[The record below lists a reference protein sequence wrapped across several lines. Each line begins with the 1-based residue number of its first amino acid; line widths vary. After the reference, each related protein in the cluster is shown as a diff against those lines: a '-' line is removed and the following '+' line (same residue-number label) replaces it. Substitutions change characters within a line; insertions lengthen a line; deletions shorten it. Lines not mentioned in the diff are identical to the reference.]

1 MKLCIIF
8 PQLPFGW
15 TPVAPP
21 SLEYLAALTRRA
33 DPDVEIELISASA
46 DPEAVERV
54 ECDLAAISILTP
66 TAVPG
71 YRIAE
76 KLRAR
81 GIKVVFGNMHASAM
95 PEEAKAY
102 GDAVVIGEAESVWPQ
117 VLRDFRAGQLKPFY
131 RGEQIAL
138 DDLPTPLYGL
148 LQGKRRHQFRI
159 VNTSRGCP
167 YNCAFCSVK
176 PFWGGK
182 IRFRPIDHVVR
193 DVAAIPEKMY
203 INGDENIWW
212 AGQAQRAID
221 MFNALRGSGKRW
233 MGFGSL
239 RPVLAPEGK
248 RMLNAARESGML
260 TVWVGWDAMTDEGL
274 KAYGADAKLGVDRE
288 AAVRT
293 IKDHGIDVSLFYMLG
308 GRGDTLEDFKRSVDL
323 ADRLG
328 VSMHPSLV
336 VPYPGT
342 RLREQYEPYLYKDM
356 GWEYYNGAYALF
368 EHPDPAMTPEAR
380 EEQFF
385 ETSLEVLKLSR
396 VLRHMFKIPGRG
408 FPHAHMISLM
418 NQIPVR
424 HGYKLAYEKW
434 KASKTSVREKRT
446 IAKSS
451 EAPQESP
458 RVTGDINVHC

>member
-8 PQLPFGW
+8 PPLPFGW

-21 SLEYLAALTRRA
+21 ILEYLAALTRRA
-33 DPDVEIELISASA
+33 DPSIEIELISASA
-46 DPEAVERV
+46 DPNAFEKL

-71 YRIAE
+71 YQIAG

-95 PEEAKAY
+95 PEEAKSH
-102 GDAVVIGEAESVWPQ
+102 GDAVVIGEAESVWPE
-117 VLRDFRAGQLKPFY
+117 VLRDFRAGRLKPFY

-138 DDLPTPLYGL
+138 DDLPTPLYGH
-148 LQGKRRHQFRI
+148 LQGRRKHQFRI

-176 PFWGGK
+176 PFYGGK
-182 IRFRPIDHVVR
+182 IRFRPIDQVVR

-212 AGQAQRAID
+212 TGQAQRAID
-221 MFNALRGSGKRW
+221 LFTALKGSRKKW

-239 RPVLAPEGK
+239 RPVLSPEGK

-274 KAYGADAKLGVDRE
+274 KAYGAEGKLGVDRE

-308 GRGDTLEDFKRSVDL
+308 GRGDSLDDFKRSVEL

-342 RLREQYEPYLYKDM
+342 RLRQQYEPFLYKEM

-368 EHPDPAMTPEAR
+368 EHPDPAMTPEVR
-380 EEQFF
+380 EEQFY
-385 ETSLEVLKLSR
+385 ETSLDVLRLGR
-396 VLRHMFKIPGRG
+396 VLRHMLKIPRAG
-408 FPHAHMISLM
+408 FPDAHILSLM
-418 NQIPVR
+418 SQIPVR
-424 HGYKLAYEKW
+424 HGYKIAFEKW
-434 KASKTSVREKRT
+434 KASRESVRNKRT
-446 IAKSS
+446 I
-451 EAPQESP
+451 E
-458 RVTGDINVHC
+458 RTGGLEGTCSDYTTT

>member
-1 MKLCIIF
+1 MKLCIIK
-8 PQLPFGW
+8 PPLPFGW

-21 SLEYLAALTRRA
+21 ILEYLAALTRRA
-33 DPDVEIELISASA
+33 DPNIEIELISASA
-46 DPEAVERV
+46 DPKAIENLR
-54 ECDLAAISILTP
+54 CDLAAISILTP

-76 KLRAR
+76 KLRAH
-81 GIKVVFGNMHASAM
+81 GIKVVFGGMHASAM
-95 PEEAKAY
+95 PEEAKSH
-102 GDAVVIGEAESVWPQ
+102 GDAVVIGEAESVWPE
-117 VLRDFRAGQLKPFY
+117 VLRDFQANRLKPLY
-131 RGEQIAL
+131 KGERIEL

-167 YNCAFCSVK
+167 YNCTFCSVK

-182 IRFRPIDHVVR
+182 IRFRPIEHVVR

-212 AGQAQRAID
+212 TGTEQRAID
-221 MFNALRGSGKRW
+221 LFTALRGSGKRW

-239 RPVLAPEGK
+239 RPVLSPAGK

-260 TVWVGWDAMTDEGL
+260 TAWVGWDAMTDEGL
-274 KAYGADAKLGVDRE
+274 KAYHADGKIGVDRE

-308 GRGDTLEDFKRSVDL
+308 SREDSLEDFKRSL
-323 ADRLG
+323 EIADRLG

-342 RLREQYEPYLYKDM
+342 KLREQYEPYLYKDL

-368 EHPDPAMTPEAR
+368 EHPDPAMTAEVR
-380 EEQFF
+380 EEQFY
-385 ETSLEVLKLSR
+385 ETSLEVLRLGR
-396 VLRHMFKIPGRG
+396 VLRHMLNIPRGG
-408 FPHAHMISLM
+408 FPHAHIISLM
-418 NQIPVR
+418 SQIPVR
-424 HGYKLAYEKW
+424 HGFKIAYEKW
-434 KASKTSVREKRT
+434 KASKDEVRQKR
-446 IAKSS
+446 
-451 EAPQESP
+451 
-458 RVTGDINVHC
+458 RVA

>member
-1 MKLCIIF
+1 MRLCIIF
-8 PQLPFGW
+8 PPLPFGW
-15 TPVAPP
+15 APIAPP
-21 SLEYLAALTRRA
+21 ILEYLAALTRWA
-33 DPDVEIELISASA
+33 DPSIEIELISASA
-46 DPEAVERV
+46 DPNAIDTL

-95 PEEAKAY
+95 PEEAKSH

-131 RGEQIAL
+131 RGEQIGL

-167 YNCAFCSVK
+167 YNCTFCSVK
-176 PFWGGK
+176 PFWGSK
-182 IRFRPIDHVVR
+182 IRLRPIDHVVR

-212 AGQAQRAID
+212 TGKEQRAID
-221 MFNALRGSGKRW
+221 LFTALRGSGKRW

-239 RPVLAPEGK
+239 RPVLSPAGK

-274 KAYGADAKLGVDRE
+274 KAYHADGKIGVDRE

-308 GRGDTLEDFKRSVDL
+308 SREDSLEDFKRSL
-323 ADRLG
+323 EIADRLG

-342 RLREQYEPYLYKDM
+342 KLREQYEPFLYKDL

-368 EHPDPAMTPEAR
+368 EHPDPAMTAEVR
-380 EEQFF
+380 EEQFY
-385 ETSLEVLKLSR
+385 ETSLEVLRLGR
-396 VLRHMFKIPGRG
+396 VLRHMLNIPRGG
-408 FPHAHMISLM
+408 FPHAHIISLM
-418 NQIPVR
+418 SQIPVR
-424 HGYKLAYEKW
+424 HGFKIAYEKW
-434 KASKTSVREKRT
+434 KASKDEVRQKR
-446 IAKSS
+446 
-451 EAPQESP
+451 
-458 RVTGDINVHC
+458 RVV

>member
-1 MKLCIIF
+1 MKLAIIF
-8 PQLPFGW
+8 PPLPFGW

-21 SLEYLAALTRRA
+21 ILEYLAALTRRA
-33 DPDVEIELISASA
+33 DPSIEIELISASA
-46 DPEAVERV
+46 DPHAFEKL

-95 PEEAKAY
+95 PEEAKHH

-117 VLRDFRAGQLKPFY
+117 VLSDFQAGRMKPFY
-131 RGEQIAL
+131 TGEQIEL
-138 DDLPTPLYGL
+138 DDMPTPLYGL
-148 LQGKRRHQFRI
+148 LKGSRKHQFRI
-159 VNTSRGCP
+159 VSTSRGCP
-167 YNCAFCSVK
+167 YNCTFCSVK
-176 PFWGGK
+176 PFYGPR

-212 AGQAQRAID
+212 AGKEQRAID
-221 MFNALRGSGKRW
+221 LFTALKGSGKKW

-239 RPVLAPEGK
+239 RPVQSAAGK

-260 TVWVGWDAMTDEGL
+260 SLWVGWDSISDEGL
-274 KAYGADAKLGVDRE
+274 KGYAADGKIGVDRE
-288 AAVRT
+288 AALRT
-293 IKDHGIDVSLFYMLG
+293 LRDHGIDVSLFYMLG
-308 GRGDTLEDFKRSVDL
+308 SRKDSLDDFKRSVDV

-342 RLREQYEPYLYKDM
+342 KLREQYEPYLYKEL
-356 GWEYYNGAYALF
+356 GWEYYTGAYALF
-368 EHPDPAMTPEAR
+368 EHPDPAMTPEVR
-380 EEQFF
+380 EERFY
-385 ETSLEVLKLSR
+385 ESSLELLSLPR
-396 VLRHMFKIPGRG
+396 IFKHMFKVPMAG
-408 FPHAHMISLM
+408 FPHAHILSLM
-418 NQIPVR
+418 SQIPVR
-424 HGYKLAYEKW
+424 HGMKIAFDKW
-434 KASKTSVREKRT
+434 KDSKESVNKMRC
-446 IAKSS
+446 I
-451 EAPQESP
+451 
-458 RVTGDINVHC
+458 G